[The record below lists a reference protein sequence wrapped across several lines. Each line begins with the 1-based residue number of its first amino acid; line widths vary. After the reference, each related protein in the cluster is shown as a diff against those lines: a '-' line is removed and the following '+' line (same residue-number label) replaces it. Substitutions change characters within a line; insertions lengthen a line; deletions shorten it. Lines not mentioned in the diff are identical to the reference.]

1 MKLPHHPHL
10 VARCVLALVALCA
23 VGVQAG
29 PPEDTAQAETLIR
42 GGDFVNAMVLLRK
55 AADQNHAPAQARLA
69 DLLLLGFEDQALGL
83 YRKAADQGDPGGEF
97 GLGRMHADG
106 MGGLPSDPAK
116 ALEWYWKAE
125 RKNHAPAIDALARAY
140 RHGSLGLPK
149 DPDKAR
155 ELDAR
160 ARGLFQQAA
169 GAAK

>member
-1 MKLPHHPHL
+1 MKLTHHPHL

-29 PPEDTAQAETLIR
+29 PVEDTARAETSIR
-42 GGDFVNAMVLLRK
+42 AGDFVTAIGLLRK

-69 DLLLLGFEDQALGL
+69 DLLLLGSEDQALLL
-83 YRKAADQGDPGGEF
+83 YEKAAAQGDAAGEF

-106 MGGLPSDPAK
+106 LGGLQRDPIK
-116 ALEWYWKAE
+116 ALEWYRKAE
-125 RKNHAPAIDALARAY
+125 SKQHAPAIDALARAY
-140 RHGSLGLPK
+140 RRGSLGLPK
-149 DPDKAR
+149 DLEKAR

-160 ARGLFQQAA
+160 AKELFQAAA

>member
-1 MKLPHHPHL
+1 MKLTHHTHI
-10 VARCVLALVALCA
+10 VARCILALAALGAVAA
-23 VGVQAG
+23 HAG
-29 PPEDTAQAETLIR
+29 PGEDTARAETLIR
-42 GGDFVNAMVLLRK
+42 SGDIVTAMGLLRK
-55 AADQNHAPAQARLA
+55 ASDQNHAPAQARLA

-83 YRKAADQGDPGGEF
+83 YQKAADQGDPGGEF
-97 GLGRMHADG
+97 GLGRMYADG
-106 MGGLPSDPAK
+106 MGGLRSDPAK

-155 ELDAR
+155 ELEAR
-160 ARGLFQQAA
+160 AKELLQQAA